1 MYKKSKQVAKNS
13 YQTATAVQ
21 NQSSTL
27 GAWTKNIATK
37 IADSEFRNKNKY
49 LKAKMTNQNTRKMN

>member
-13 YQTATAVQ
+13 YQTATTVQ

-27 GAWTKNIATK
+27 EAWTKNIATK
-37 IADSEFRNKNKY
+37 IAGSEFRNKNKY

>member
-27 GAWTKNIATK
+27 EAWTKNIATK